1 MAQATLNS
9 IEEKND
15 LTEERKYTED
25 KVLEML
31 FEKVEKP
38 KNYFR
43 IRAINVYDNAYRVN
57 IWCEYEE
64 NNLTKRKIGYSYFV
78 KIYGNELVIK

>member
-1 MAQATLNS
+1 MAQSVINTVEEN
-9 IEEKND
+9 IEVNEEK
-15 LTEERKYTED
+15 KISED
-25 KVLEML
+25 KILEML
-31 FEKVEKP
+31 FEQIEKP

-78 KIYGNELVIK
+78 KVYGNELVIK